1 MSTVRFLGEL
11 VASSVAV
18 TARRTAHGRARPSW
32 SWGFEVVA
40 DALKKRSRQIAPLDW
55 PAQRAAWASLS
66 RPSPVVRAVRREDL
80 QIEHLR
86 AAWFSPRGGPR
97 SESIVLY
104 LHGGSYIYG
113 SIDTH
118 LEVIARIVSA
128 TRGRVLAVDYRL
140 APEHPFPAALDDAV
154 AAYRWLAAREP
165 SQRIV
170 IAGDSAGGGLALS
183 TLVALRDEGAPRPA
197 GAILISPWVDLAARG
212 GTLESNAAYDWAEP
226 QDFVLWADT
235 YLAGASPRDPRASPT
250 YADLSSL
257 PPLLVFL
264 GGAEMLRDQV
274 TELASRARAAGTRV
288 DLEIEPDM
296 IHNGPSFAGL
306 FARCRKAYEHVAA
319 FVAEITA

>member
-11 VASSVAV
+11 AVSSIGV
-18 TARRTAHGRARPSW
+18 TARRTALGRARPSW

-40 DALKKRSRQIAPLDW
+40 DALKKRSAAIAPLDW
-55 PAQRAAWASLS
+55 TAQRAAWAALS
-66 RPSPVVRAVRREDL
+66 RPGPIVRRVRREDL
-80 QIEHLR
+80 EIGGLR
-86 AAWFSPRGGPR
+86 AAWFSPREGAT
-97 SESIVLY
+97 SASVVLY

-118 LEVIARIVSA
+118 LETIARVALA
-128 TRGRVLAVDYRL
+128 TSGRVLAVDYRL

-154 AAYRWLAAREP
+154 AVHRWLVEREP
-165 SQRIV
+165 PGKV
-170 IAGDSAGGGLALS
+170 VLAGDSAGGGLALAA
-183 TLVALRDEGAPRPA
+183 LVALRDAGAPRPA
-197 GAILISPWVDLAARG
+197 GAVLISPWVDLAARG
-212 GTLESNAAYDWAEP
+212 GTLESNAAWDWAEP
-226 QDFVLWADT
+226 EDFVRWADT

-250 YADLSSL
+250 YADLAGL
-257 PPLLVFL
+257 PPLLILL

-306 FARCRKAYEHVAA
+306 FARCRAAYDRIGA
-319 FVAEITA
+319 FVAEVTA